1 MRRQHQTRADGDVVT
16 GRITGV
22 LGAVR
27 RGIDVRG
34 GGVRGFAALVARA
47 WRMLRALGPRDVLAR
62 IRAAGRP
69 LPTAQAP
76 EDDFRFPPPQPI
88 DGTTLRIGVMLHLF
102 YPDLAEEFALAL
114 SRMPVPFVLLVSVTD
129 ADAVTRVRNAFAK
142 VEAIERI
149 EIACVPNRGRD
160 IAPLLVTFRE
170 ELLGLDIVGHLHSK
184 KSLYTGSVQN
194 RWRSYLVASLLG
206 DRNRILWQLGMFAA
220 EPTLGMIYPE
230 TYESLPL
237 WGHTWLANVA
247 DASNLAGRIG
257 FSIDPHAYIDYPA
270 GSMFW
275 ARVDA
280 IRPLLSLALT
290 LDAFPEEQGQLDGTL
305 QHALERLFV
314 AVARSGGYRVGVLPR
329 DGALALSSEGNRNWA
344 TYFASSLQ
352 ARIDVAAVDAALVS
366 LDVFDT
372 LVQRPFLSPEATRA
386 YLARLAEVSLG
397 VDDFIDLRARAESRA
412 RHETR
417 RDPTLGEIY
426 AAMTALAPSAPVE
439 ALSALELATEHRLL
453 SPRTG
458 VLSALALLQARGKRL
473 IALSDMYLD
482 AATLRDIL
490 PAAVSSLTADW
501 YVSCET
507 GLRKD
512 DGSVWPVLAKREG
525 IAPAAWLHI
534 GDNEHADIQQ
544 PHWHGL
550 LTPVHVLRAAALL
563 DVVPALRPLRT
574 TPDASWSEQLRL
586 GLIANHFSAISDV
599 EPEAFHGAPVIS
611 PRTLGYVVVGPMV
624 LDYLTWLSRLA
635 AGTGIEALL
644 FLSREG
650 HLLNRAF
657 ERLQDAAPAL
667 TLGLRGIYF
676 LASRQATGLATVRTS
691 NDLPP
696 LLDGT
701 YNGTLAD
708 LLDARLGTTASAA
721 ISARIGN
728 AAMQEAVFL
737 PEMRDAT
744 VARLAP
750 ALDALLTVAETARLH
765 YQAYWQD
772 TVGDAPALVA
782 DIGYAGTIQRHL
794 SRLLARPVDGAY
806 FALDARAE
814 ARLSGVG
821 DAQARY
827 HDARHGDSHS
837 PVLAHDLLLESVL
850 TAPHAQFAGFEVRDG
865 VRHPRY
871 AGDIDATRW
880 TTIEAVHTGALAFID
895 HALAAAGSLADE
907 LAFDAAAVQIPL
919 VCIGTGRWQASWLA
933 DIGVED
939 AFTGRGQVP
948 GGGTRAGT

>member
-1 MRRQHQTRADGDVVT
+1 MVK
-16 GRITGV
+16 GRVAGL

-27 RGIDVRG
+27 RGIDARG
-34 GGVRGFAALVARA
+34 GGVRGFAALVART
-47 WRMLRALGPRDVLAR
+47 WRMLRALGPRGVLAR
-62 IRAAGRP
+62 MQTAGRP
-69 LPTAQAP
+69 LPSMQAP
-76 EDDFRFPPPQPI
+76 EDDFRFPPPRPI
-88 DGTTLRIGVMLHLF
+88 EEATLRVGVMLHLF
-102 YPDLAEEFALAL
+102 YPDLADEFALAL
-114 SRMPVPFVLLVSVTD
+114 SRMPMPFVLLVSVTD
-129 ADAVTRVRNAFAK
+129 ADAAARVRRVFAD
-142 VEAIERI
+142 VDAIQRI

-160 IAPLLVTFRE
+160 IAPLLVTFRK
-170 ELLGLDIVGHLHSK
+170 ELLELDIVGHLHSK

-194 RWRSYLVASLLG
+194 RWRNYLVESLLG
-206 DRNRILWQLGMFAA
+206 DRDRIAWQLGMFAA

-237 WGHTWLANVA
+237 WGHTWLGNVA
-247 DASNLAGRIG
+247 NARDIASRIG
-257 FSIDPHAYIDYPA
+257 FSINPHAYIDYPA

-275 ARVDA
+275 AKIDA
-280 IRPLLSLALT
+280 IRPLLALALT
-290 LDAFPEEQGQLDGTL
+290 IDAFPEEQGQLDGTL

-314 AVARSGGYRVGVLPR
+314 AVTRAAGYRVGVLPR
-329 DGALALSSEGNRNWA
+329 SGVLALSSEGNRNWSS
-344 TYFASSLQ
+344 YFTSSLQ

-372 LVQRPFLSPEATRA
+372 LVQRPFLSPEAART
-386 YLARLAEVSLG
+386 YLSRLADASLG
-397 VDDFIDLRARAESRA
+397 VADFADLRARAEVRA
-412 RHETR
+412 RHDMR
-417 RDPTLGEIY
+417 RDPTLSEIY
-426 AAMTALAPSAPVE
+426 AAMSALAPAAPVE
-439 ALSALELATEHRLL
+439 ALYALELETERRLL

-458 VLSALALLQARGKRL
+458 VISAISLLRARGKRL
-473 IALSDMYLD
+473 VALSDMYLG
-482 AATLRDIL
+482 AATLRDVL
-490 PAAVSSLTADW
+490 PAAVSALTEHC

-512 DGSVWPVLAKREG
+512 DGSVWPVLAQRER
-525 IAPAAWLHI
+525 IAPAAWLHV

-544 PHWHGL
+544 PHWQGM

-586 GLIANHFSAISDV
+586 GLIANHFSAIADV
-599 EPEAFHGAPVIS
+599 QPDAFHGAPVVS
-611 PRTLGYVVVGPMV
+611 PRTLGYVIIGPMV

-635 AGTGIEALL
+635 SDRGVEALL

-650 HLLNRAF
+650 HLLSRAF
-657 ERLQDAAPAL
+657 HRLQDAAPAL
-667 TLGLRGIYF
+667 TRGLRGGYF
-676 LASRQATGLATVRTS
+676 FASRQATGLATLRS
-691 NDLPP
+691 QDDLPA

-708 LLDARLGTTASAA
+708 LLDARLGTTATAA
-721 ISARIGN
+721 VRARMGD
-728 AAMQEAVFL
+728 ATMAEAVFL
-737 PEMRDAT
+737 PEMRDAA

-750 ALDALLTVAETARLH
+750 ALDALLAVAETARGH

-827 HDARHGDSHS
+827 HDARFSDGHS

-871 AGDIDATRW
+871 AGDVDTTRW

-895 HALAAAGSLADE
+895 DALAAAGPLADE
-907 LAFDAAAVQIPL
+907 LEFDAAAVQVPL
-919 VCIGTGRWQASWLA
+919 VCIGTGRWQANWLA

-948 GGGTRAGT
+948 AGATRAGT